1 MKSREYYLS
10 LIDSARKLVTTL
22 EAVGCCGFDFQ
33 RAGIISSDSAFAVAE
48 GIDTAIMLLNDT
60 IAACRHAIDLIDNKP
75 YSIPLSDTERKLIE
89 IAGQLIESL
98 CCSTL
103 PNAP

>member
-1 MKSREYYLS
+1 MRSKECYLS

-22 EAVGCCGFDFQ
+22 EAIGCCGFDFQ
-33 RAGIISSDSAFAVAE
+33 RAGIISDNSAFAIAE
-48 GIDTAIMLLNDT
+48 GIDTAIMLLNDA

-75 YSIPLSDTERKLIE
+75 YSIPLSDPERKLIE

-98 CCSTL
+98 GCSTL
-103 PNAP
+103 SDAL